1 MNKTIRQ
8 WPRSPSIA
16 TLEYDYNNRVL
27 AKVFIHGYTGIW
39 LQQEG
44 IGQGPYPCLH
54 WNMTT
59 TRGYWPRSLYMPAL
73 EYDYNKRVLAKVFI
87 HGCTGMWLQ
96 QEGIGQG
103 PYPCMHWNM
112 TAIRG
117 YWSRSLSVHALEY
130 DYNKRV
136 LAKVLIRGCTGMWL
150 QQEGIGQGPYPC
162 MHLNMTTTR
171 GYWPRSLYMPA
182 LEYDYNKRVLAKV
195 LIHGC
200 TGIWLQQEGIGQ
212 GPHPWMHWN
221 VTTTRGYWPRT
232 LSVHALEYD
241 YNKRV
246 FAKVLIHTCTGIWP
260 QWKDIGQGPYPWLY
274 RNMTTTKGY
283 WSRSSS
289 VAPLGYGYNIT
300 HYSRCPWLHCDITPP
315 WGHLPKHMFMTPLW
329 YYRRQCDITAIWG
342 TGQGLFGWHQKWC
355 WRIPLLAAP
364 FGQQAWY
371 YQPRITSEWDHPQVR
386 ALVLVAQ

>member
-1 MNKTIRQ
+1 MTTARGY
-8 WPRSPSIA
+8 WPRPLSVPA
-16 TLEYDYNNRVL
+16 LEYDFNKRVL
-27 AKVFIHGYTGIW
+27 AKVLIHACTGIW

-73 EYDYNKRVLAKVFI
+73 EYDYNKRVLAKALI
-87 HGCTGMWLQ
+87 HACTGIWLQ

-103 PYPCMHWNM
+103 LHPWLHWNV
-112 TAIRG
+112 TTTRG
-117 YWSRSLSVHALEY
+117 YWPRSLSLHALAY
-130 DYNKRV
+130 DCNKRVLAKVLIRACTGIWLQQRV

-162 MHLNMTTTR
+162 MHWNMTTTR
-171 GYWPRSLYMPA
+171 GYWPRSLSVHA
-182 LEYDYNKRVLAKV
+182 LECDYNRRVLAKV
-195 LIHGC
+195 LIH
-200 TGIWLQQEGIGQ
+200 
-212 GPHPWMHWN
+212 
-221 VTTTRGYWPRT
+221 
-232 LSVHALEYD
+232 A
-241 YNKRV
+241 
-246 FAKVLIHTCTGIWP
+246 CTGIWP
-260 QWKDIGQGPYPWLY
+260 QWKDIGQGPYPWLH
-274 RNMTTTKGY
+274 RIMTITKGY

-300 HYSRCPWLHCDITPP
+300 HYSMYPWLHCDITPP

-342 TGQGLFGWHQKWC
+342 TGQGLFGWHQKWY

-371 YQPRITSEWDHPQVR
+371 YQPRVTSEWDHPQVR